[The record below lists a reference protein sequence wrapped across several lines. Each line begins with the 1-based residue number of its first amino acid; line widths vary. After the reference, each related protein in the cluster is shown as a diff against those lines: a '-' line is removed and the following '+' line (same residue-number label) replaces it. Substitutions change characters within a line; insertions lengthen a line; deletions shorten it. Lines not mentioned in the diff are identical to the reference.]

1 MTGDASHQLK
11 AARVLVELLSE
22 DLPATN
28 WSLFNHTRADLQ
40 GHLVSSRAETPEEV
54 ERARAEIKRWADFL
68 DADIYSRPHDGDH
81 ISLHAEGTYKRVM
94 VNVFVVVPAD
104 TPRWRKLLKRS

>member
-1 MTGDASHQLK
+1 MDVSHQLK
-11 AARVLVELLSE
+11 AARVLVELLSD

-40 GHLVSSRAETPEEV
+40 GQLDCSRAETPEEV

-68 DADIYSRPHDGDH
+68 DVDVYSQPHGESGEY
-81 ISLHAEGTYKRVM
+81 ISLHAEGNYKRVM
-94 VNVFVVVPAD
+94 VSVFVVVPAD
-104 TPRWRKLLKRS
+104 ARR